1 MKPSSKYVC
10 FALALA
16 ATGLTA
22 TQAFA
27 QSRSPVDAEQPYVEV
42 DVRSPVDAAP
52 PRPFWPSV
60 KSPVDSWPSIK
71 SPVDSWP
78 PGGGY
83 GGYGRCSAAYVHKN
97 YRLTLCTD
105 GQYSVR
111 GGGLHCDGSYAW
123 RSSYGGVRIDLR
135 RSPCGS
141 GTDWSGDTIR
151 CSGWAHNRHDLI
163 RKLSYGSCVY
173 FPTREAAGDGYRPQ
187 PVYFR

>member
-1 MKPSSKYVC
+1 MKSSSNYVW
-10 FALALA
+10 FAARVAATVLA
-16 ATGLTA
+16 ATQSL
-22 TQAFA
+22 A
-27 QSRSPVDAEQPYVEV
+27 QSRSPVDADQPYVEV

-52 PRPFWPSV
+52 AYPSWPSTR
-60 KSPVDSWPSIK
+60 SPVDSR
-71 SPVDSWP
+71 SPVNSWQ

-83 GGYGRCSAAYVHKN
+83 GGYGRCSVAYVHKN

-135 RSPCGS
+135 RAPCGS

-151 CSGWAHNRHDLI
+151 CSGWAHNRYDLI

-173 FPTREAAGDGYRPQ
+173 FPTQEAAGDGYRPQ
-187 PVYFR
+187 RVYFR